1 LLTGVLLFSCTPLA
15 LPGKFKDDRDGKTYK
30 TVKIG
35 KQVWMAENLGYLPSE
50 TPWEIRSNTTP
61 YYYLFGSYL
70 DLLDAAMVTDVYNT
84 LGALYNWPA
93 AMTACPG
100 GWHLPSD
107 AEWTELETYLDH
119 NGFKYDGTKEG
130 GDVRSKIAKSLA
142 STNLYLWIRSDKEG
156 SVGNTDYP
164 KYRNKSGFSALPSNA
179 DGIGLWWSSTE
190 HDTSQAWYRSLNSD
204 HCYVTRFRANKD
216 NGFSIRCVK
225 D

>member
-1 LLTGVLLFSCTPLA
+1 
-15 LPGKFKDDRDGKTYK
+15 
-30 TVKIG
+30 
-35 KQVWMAENLGYLPSE
+35 
-50 TPWEIRSNTTP
+50 
-61 YYYLFGSYL
+61 
-70 DLLDAAMVTDVYNT
+70 
-84 LGALYNWPA
+84 
-93 AMTACPG
+93 MTACPG

-164 KYRNKSGFSALPSNA
+164 KYRNKSGFSALPGGFFHVALGSEEVFFS
-179 DGIGLWWSSTE
+179 IGQLAFWWSSTE
-190 HDTSQAWYRSLNSD
+190 STSLHALPVYIGYDSYSVGSGNGYL
-204 HCYVTRFRANKD
+204 KD
-216 NGFSIRCVK
+216 YNFSVRCVK